1 MSITFKPLSDNVLI
15 DYGDSNEEEK
25 TKGGI
30 IMTTKQRPQQ
40 GIAVAVGPGRKTKTG
55 ERSPMTVKV
64 GDEVKFAAFAGREI
78 KVDDKDYF
86 LMPETDI
93 QGIIE
98 KLVKKI
104 KKKDRPKIYERNP
117 NTGVI
122 RWRYVGESYEK
133 FGWPNYGRI
142 LKTK

>member
-1 MSITFKPLSDNVLI
+1 MSITFKPLSDNVLV

-98 KLVKKI
+98 K
-104 KKKDRPKIYERNP
+104 
-117 NTGVI
+117 
-122 RWRYVGESYEK
+122 
-133 FGWPNYGRI
+133 
-142 LKTK
+142 

>member
-15 DYGDSNEEEK
+15 DYEEKDEEK

-64 GDEVKFAAFAGREI
+64 GDEVKFAAFAGKEI
-78 KVDDKDYF
+78 KVDDKEYF

-98 KLVKKI
+98 K
-104 KKKDRPKIYERNP
+104 
-117 NTGVI
+117 
-122 RWRYVGESYEK
+122 
-133 FGWPNYGRI
+133 
-142 LKTK
+142 

>member
-15 DYGDSNEEEK
+15 DYEEKDEEK

-30 IMTTKQRPQQ
+30 IMTTRERPQQ
-40 GIAVAVGPGRKTKTG
+40 GTGVDVGPGRKSYTTG
-55 ERSPMTVKV
+55 ERMPMVVKV

-78 KVDDKDYF
+78 KVEGKEYF

-98 KLVKKI
+98 K
-104 KKKDRPKIYERNP
+104 
-117 NTGVI
+117 
-122 RWRYVGESYEK
+122 
-133 FGWPNYGRI
+133 
-142 LKTK
+142 

>member
-15 DYGDSNEEEK
+15 DYEQQDEEK

-30 IMTTKQRPQQ
+30 IMTTRERPQQ

-98 KLVKKI
+98 K
-104 KKKDRPKIYERNP
+104 
-117 NTGVI
+117 
-122 RWRYVGESYEK
+122 
-133 FGWPNYGRI
+133 
-142 LKTK
+142 

>member
-15 DYGDSNEEEK
+15 DYEEQDEEK

-30 IMTTKQRPQQ
+30 IMTTKERPQQ

-64 GDEVKFAAFAGREI
+64 SDEVKFAAFAGREI
-78 KVDDKDYF
+78 KVDDKEYF

-93 QGIIE
+93 QGVIE
-98 KLVKKI
+98 K
-104 KKKDRPKIYERNP
+104 
-117 NTGVI
+117 
-122 RWRYVGESYEK
+122 
-133 FGWPNYGRI
+133 
-142 LKTK
+142 

>member
-1 MSITFKPLSDNVLI
+1 MSITFKPLSDNVLV

-64 GDEVKFAAFAGREI
+64 GDEVKFAAFGGREI
-78 KVDDKDYF
+78 KVDDKEYF
-86 LMPETDI
+86 LMP
-93 QGIIE
+93 
-98 KLVKKI
+98 
-104 KKKDRPKIYERNP
+104 
-117 NTGVI
+117 
-122 RWRYVGESYEK
+122 
-133 FGWPNYGRI
+133 
-142 LKTK
+142 

>member
-1 MSITFKPLSDNVLI
+1 MSITFKPLSDNVLV

-40 GIAVAVGPGRKTKTG
+40 GTAVAVGPGRKSYKTG
-55 ERSPMTVKV
+55 ERMPTAVKV
-64 GDEVKFAAFAGREI
+64 GDEVKFAAFAGKEV
-78 KVDDKDYF
+78 KVDNIEYF

-98 KLVKKI
+98 K
-104 KKKDRPKIYERNP
+104 
-117 NTGVI
+117 
-122 RWRYVGESYEK
+122 
-133 FGWPNYGRI
+133 
-142 LKTK
+142 